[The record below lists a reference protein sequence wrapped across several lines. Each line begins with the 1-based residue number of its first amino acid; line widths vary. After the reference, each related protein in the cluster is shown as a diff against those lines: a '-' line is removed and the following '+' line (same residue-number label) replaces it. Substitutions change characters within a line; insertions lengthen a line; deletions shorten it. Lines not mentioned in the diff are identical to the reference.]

1 LAQGQLGTNAQNAV
15 GGLLPLLGETAAG
28 GSAADPYARC
38 AFVDGAC
45 ARCCCCARA
54 VRRTSAALSR
64 AIFLSHP
71 SRVSGAAGGAAV
83 RVSYRDEERELSTEQ
98 LVAMLLARLATHA
111 GRAHGGAA
119 TVRRTV
125 LCAPPAFT
133 PRQCRA
139 LLDAAAIA
147 GLPQPALVPAHAAA
161 ASCYGV
167 KRAVK
172 EGEPPRRVAFV
183 DVGQRYTSAA
193 VYDFAH
199 RATPALLSSGGV
211 ALGAADCD
219 AALWDV
225 LAAELRASHG
235 TDVTRA
241 SRPGVRLLGEA
252 SKAKRTLSTV
262 ATVSV
267 ELECFGPAEK
277 DIRLTVTRDRFETAC
292 APLRTQLEAFLRGVF
307 AAAAGAPAVAVEV
320 IGGAA
325 RVPWV
330 AATIAAAADG
340 VPLSHMLDG
349 ACSCA
354 LGAAYIAQA
363 HPDDRAFPAAFPPP
377 VVLPSSGD
385 ELPAGLDA
393 ATLASFRAAE
403 EDMAAADAAAVALAD
418 AWNALEAYVLEMRAA
433 ASSGPLA
440 AELQPA
446 QSLPLLAAAEDW
458 MNDARDSGETVPL
471 ADVTAR
477 LQSVREALHTLAP
490 GYFAKL
496 AEKKAALEVRCV
508 RVRACHF
515 GRSRLHTSN
524 QSRPFSVA
532 GPDIVKCKI
541 ETDSGG
547 LGSFSDY
554 P

>member
-1 LAQGQLGTNAQNAV
+1 VGDLAQGQLGTNAQNAI
-15 GGLLPLLGETAAG
+15 GGLLPLLGETAG
-28 GSAADPYARC
+28 GSAAADPFARC
-38 AFVDGAC
+38 AFVDG
-45 ARCCCCARA
+45 
-54 VRRTSAALSR
+54 
-64 AIFLSHP
+64 P
-71 SRVSGAAGGAAV
+71 SGGAAV
-83 RVSYRDEERELSTEQ
+83 RVSYRNEERELSTEQ

-111 GRAHGGAA
+111 GRAHSGAV
-119 TVRRTV
+119 TRTV

-167 KRAVK
+167 KRAVR

-183 DVGQRYTSAA
+183 DVGQHYTSAA

-199 RATPALLSSGGV
+199 RAAPALLSSGGV

-235 TDVTRA
+235 TEVTRA
-241 SRPGVRLLGEA
+241 SRAGVRLLGEA

-267 ELECFGPAEK
+267 ELECFGPGEK
-277 DIRLTVTRDRFETAC
+277 DIRLSVSRDRFEAAC
-292 APLRTQLEAFLRGVF
+292 EPLRLRLEAFLRGVF
-307 AAAAGAPAVAVEV
+307 AGAAGAPADAVEV

-340 VPLSHMLDG
+340 VPLSRMLDG

-354 LGAAYIAQA
+354 LGATYIAQA

-385 ELPAGLDA
+385 DLPAGLDD
-393 ATLASFRAAE
+393 ATLASARAAE
-403 EDMAAADAAAVALAD
+403 LDMAAADAAAAALAD

-458 MNDARDSGETVPL
+458 MNDARDSGEVVPL

-477 LQSVREALHTLAP
+477 LEGMREALVALAP

-496 AEKKAALEVRCV
+496 AEKKAALEVR
-508 RVRACHF
+508 RVRPPSCVPLRE
-515 GRSRLHTSN
+515 RSVCTHRT
-524 QSRPFSVA
+524 RP
-532 GPDIVKCKI
+532 
-541 ETDSGG
+541 G
-547 LGSFSDY
+547 LSPWPGLTLSSARAKQTAEAWAVLAMT